1 MKGNPFTG
9 IRYFQRGLKSLT
21 NPGLKRFIVLPLL
34 LNIILMGGVSWWGIS
49 EISGLVDTVVEWL
62 PSWLSWLSWI
72 LLPVA
77 VVTLLV
83 VVIYFFSAILNL
95 IASPFNGLL
104 SEALETQMTGQPLP
118 EESLAATIA
127 RTLAR
132 ELRKLAYF
140 IPRYLLLLV
149 ISFIPV
155 INVASPV
162 LWFLFGAWVLT
173 LQYLDYAMD
182 NNGHSFAELHQALRK
197 QPLTTLGF
205 GFVVAIGFMIPIV
218 NMLVMPAAVCG
229 ATLYWVEQLKQEFPK
244 NISSAA

>member
-1 MKGNPFTG
+1 MKGNPITG
-9 IRYFQRGLKSLT
+9 VRYFQRGMKSLT

-34 LNIILMGGVSWWGIS
+34 LNIVLMGGVSWWGIS
-49 EISGLVDTVVEWL
+49 EISSLVDTVVEWL
-62 PSWLSWLSWI
+62 PGWLSWLSWI

-77 VVTLLV
+77 VLTLLV
-83 VVIYFFSAILNL
+83 VVVYFFSAILNL

-104 SEALETQMTGQPLP
+104 SEALETQMTGQSLP
-118 EESLAATIA
+118 EESLAATIS

-140 IPRYLLLLV
+140 FPRYLLLLV

-197 QPLTTLGF
+197 QPLTVLGF
-205 GFVVAIGFMIPIV
+205 GFIVAIGFMIPIV

-244 NISSAA
+244 NTSPAV